1 MNPDPGDEKIRR
13 LHRLRRLLLKMA
25 YQQVARDLSTSETW
39 SVGHRREATT
49 EPNLRNLS
57 NLRIL
62 SSGFGMKLVCGLL
75 LFLILASGA
84 AQAQIGS
91 PSPVVPI
98 ADTRHPYEYILLCGG
113 PSLHLWEQYKNEP
126 HDNYWG
132 CFVRAARTRLQ
143 ELRPVIK
150 DNASAT
156 VTMLIYLDGYRSRSA
171 QEKRDL
177 IPLIYSVRDAYRLN
191 LVPIESGED
200 VIRYL
205 NAGQPRQQIKIADF
219 EYFGH
224 SNQDAFM
231 FDYSNQVG
239 SSSKSWLHQNQLAEL
254 HRGLFAAGAYV
265 KSWGCYTGES
275 MSQKFRAATG
285 VPMVG
290 AVGKVDYS
298 NREDALNGIVP
309 VLSSVGG
316 RWTR

>member
-1 MNPDPGDEKIRR
+1 MTENQPRMDANKRQSFRVNSR
-13 LHRLRRLLLKMA
+13 LF
-25 YQQVARDLSTSETW
+25 VVD
-39 SVGHRREATT
+39 SV
-49 EPNLRNLS
+49 
-57 NLRIL
+57 
-62 SSGFGMKLVCGLL
+62 FGMKLVCGLL
-75 LFLILASGA
+75 LVFVLVAGTA
-84 AQAQIGS
+84 RGQIGS
-91 PSPVVPI
+91 PPLPI
-98 ADTRHPYEYILLCGG
+98 AEARHPYEYILLCGG
-113 PSLHLWEQYKNEP
+113 PSLHLWEQYREQP

-132 CFVRAARTRLQ
+132 CFVRAARTRIQ
-143 ELRPVIK
+143 ELKPVVK
-150 DNASAT
+150 DNPAAT

-177 IPLIYSVRDAYRLN
+177 LPLIYSVRDTYHLD
-191 LVPIESGED
+191 LVPVESGED

-205 NAGQPRQQIKIADF
+205 NAGKPRQQIKIADF

-231 FDYSNQVG
+231 LDYSNQVG
-239 SSSKSWLHQNQLAEL
+239 NSSKSWLHENQLAEV
-254 HRGLFAAGAYV
+254 HRGIFAPGAYV

-285 VPMVG
+285 VPMIG

-309 VLSSVGG
+309 VLSSTGG

>member
-1 MNPDPGDEKIRR
+1 MNPDPEDEKIRR
-13 LHRLRRLLLKMA
+13 LHRLRRLLFKA
-25 YQQVARDLSTSETW
+25 DYYQVARDLSTSETC
-39 SVGHRREATT
+39 SIGPRPEATT
-49 EPNLRNLS
+49 ERNLRNLG
-57 NLRIL
+57 NLRIVGF
-62 SSGFGMKLVCGLL
+62 GFGMKLVCGLL
-75 LFLILASGA
+75 LFLILAPGA

-91 PSPVVPI
+91 PSPGVPI

-143 ELRPVIK
+143 ELRPVVK

-156 VTMLIYLDGYRSRSA
+156 VTMLIYLDGYRSRSV

-177 IPLIYSVRDAYRLN
+177 IPLIYSVRDAYQLN
-191 LVPIESGED
+191 LVPIENGED

-205 NAGQPRQQIKIADF
+205 NAGRPRQQMKIADF

-254 HRGLFAAGAYV
+254 HRGIFAGGAYV

>member
-1 MNPDPGDEKIRR
+1 MTENQPRMDANKRQSFRVNSR
-13 LHRLRRLLLKMA
+13 LF
-25 YQQVARDLSTSETW
+25 VVD
-39 SVGHRREATT
+39 SV
-49 EPNLRNLS
+49 
-57 NLRIL
+57 
-62 SSGFGMKLVCGLL
+62 FGMKLVCGLL
-75 LFLILASGA
+75 LVFVLVAGTA
-84 AQAQIGS
+84 RGQIGS
-91 PSPVVPI
+91 PPPVLPI
-98 ADTRHPYEYILLCGG
+98 AEAKHPYEYILLCGG
-113 PSLHLWEQYKNEP
+113 PSLHLWEQYREQP

-132 CFVRAARTRLQ
+132 CFVRAARTRIQ
-143 ELRPVIK
+143 ELKPVVK
-150 DNASAT
+150 DNPAAT

-177 IPLIYSVRDAYRLN
+177 LPLIYSVRDTYHLD
-191 LVPIESGED
+191 LVPVESGED

-205 NAGQPRQQIKIADF
+205 NAGKPRQQIKIADF

-231 FDYSNQVG
+231 LDYSNQVG
-239 SSSKSWLHQNQLAEL
+239 NSSKSWLHENQLAEV
-254 HRGLFAAGAYV
+254 HRGIFAPGAYV

-285 VPMVG
+285 VPMIG

>member
-1 MNPDPGDEKIRR
+1 MR
-13 LHRLRRLLLKMA
+13 HVLR
-25 YQQVARDLSTSETW
+25 
-39 SVGHRREATT
+39 
-49 EPNLRNLS
+49 
-57 NLRIL
+57 
-62 SSGFGMKLVCGLL
+62 LL
-75 LFLILASGA
+75 LFLLVIATNA
-84 AQAQIGS
+84 DAQIGS
-91 PSPVVPI
+91 TLPAVPV
-98 ADTRHPYEYILLCGG
+98 ADARHPYEYIFLCGG

-126 HDNYWG
+126 HDKFWG

-150 DNASAT
+150 DNSAAT

-177 IPLIYSVRDAYRLN
+177 IPLIYSVRDAYQLN
-191 LVPIESGED
+191 LVPIENGED

-205 NAGQPRQQIKIADF
+205 NAGQSRQQIKIADF

-254 HRGLFAAGAYV
+254 HRGIFASGAYV

-285 VPMVG
+285 VPMIG

-309 VLSSVGG
+309 VLSSTGG

>member
-1 MNPDPGDEKIRR
+1 MK
-13 LHRLRRLLLKMA
+13 HA
-25 YQQVARDLSTSETW
+25 YSW
-39 SVGHRREATT
+39 
-49 EPNLRNLS
+49 
-57 NLRIL
+57 
-62 SSGFGMKLVCGLL
+62 L
-75 LFLILASGA
+75 LFLISLAGIA
-84 AQAQIGS
+84 KGQIGS
-91 PSPVVPI
+91 SSPVVPI

-150 DNASAT
+150 GNASAT
-156 VTMLIYLDGYRSRSA
+156 VTMLIYLDGYRSRSV

-177 IPLIYSVRDAYRLN
+177 IPLIYSVRDAYQLN
-191 LVPIESGED
+191 LVPIENGED

-224 SNQDAFM
+224 
-231 FDYSNQVG
+231 SNQVG